1 MKKIVFV
8 IMIACVTLS
17 VQAQDSIQK
26 SKFPQNFFQQ
36 VNKTLK
42 TATGYCKEH
51 NVFQHLDVSVNL
63 GTSGIGFDVA
73 SPIGNYVQLRAGYEF
88 MPGFH
93 VGVDFPVEVGGEPAE
108 KYDDQG
114 HRVESRF
121 DRLAKTLKEVTG
133 YDVDDHVEM
142 IGKPTMN
149 NFKLLV
155 DVFPFQENKHWHFT
169 AGFYL
174 GPSQIARADNS
185 IEAMTSLL
193 AVGMYNHIYD
203 RVEDSWI
210 TGKPIVDITIGGVP
224 FRPELNPDQIK
235 SILSNGRMGFTL
247 GQYAHDIYSEAGLLI
262 HEKGDPYV
270 LEPGEDNQVHVYAK
284 TNVFKPYL
292 GFGYGGNLLKGR
304 DDWKV
309 SFDAGLMFWGKP
321 DLYTH
326 DGTNLTK
333 DVENIKGKVGDY
345 VDFFKGL
352 AVYPT
357 ISVRFTKS
365 IF

>member
-1 MKKIVFV
+1 MKQLIVITLMASAALSMNAQEAASQASSASQPSYFSHLD
-8 IMIACVTLS
+8 LS
-17 VQAQDSIQK
+17 VS
-26 SKFPQNFFQQ
+26 
-36 VNKTLK
+36 
-42 TATGYCKEH
+42 
-51 NVFQHLDVSVNL
+51 L
-63 GTSGIGFDVA
+63 GTSGIGFDLATPV
-73 SPIGNYVQLRAGYEF
+73 GNYVQLRAGFEF

-93 VGVDFPVEVGGEPAE
+93 AGIDFPIEVGGEPAE

-133 YDVDDHVEM
+133 YDVDNHVEM

-149 NFKLLV
+149 NFKFLV
-155 DVFPFQENKHWHFT
+155 DVFPFKNNKHWHFT

-174 GPSQIARADNS
+174 GSSQFARADNS
-185 IEAMTSLL
+185 MEAMTSLL

-203 RVEDSWI
+203 RVENSWI
-210 TGKPIVDITIGGVP
+210 TGEPVMDITIGGTP
-224 FRPELNPDQIK
+224 FRPELNPNQMQ
-235 SILSNGRMGFTL
+235 SILSNGKMGFTL
-247 GQYAHDIYSEAGLLI
+247 GQFAHDIYSEEGLLI

-270 LEPGEDNQVHVYAK
+270 LEPGADNQVHVYAK
-284 TNVFKPYL
+284 SNSFKPYL
-292 GFGYGGNLLKGR
+292 GFGYGGRLVKGR

-309 SFDAGLMFWGKP
+309 SFDAGVMFWGKP

-333 DVENIKGKVGDY
+333 DVENITGKVGDY

-352 AVYPT
+352 SVYPT
-357 ISVRFTKS
+357 VSVRFTKTL
-365 IF
+365 F